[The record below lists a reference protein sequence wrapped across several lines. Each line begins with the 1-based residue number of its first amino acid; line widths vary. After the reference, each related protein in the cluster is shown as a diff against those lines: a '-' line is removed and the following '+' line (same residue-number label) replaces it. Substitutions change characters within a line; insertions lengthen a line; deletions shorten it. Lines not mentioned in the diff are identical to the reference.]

1 MISLIILIALLVA
14 ITRIKASFL
23 IWTCVIGALL
33 LLATVSNAW
42 PIGLTVIAWLVFVPM
57 VLLNIPVL
65 RKNIISKPMLGYT
78 RKVLPP
84 ISQTEQEAIDAG
96 TVWWEAELFRGE
108 PNWNKLHDIP
118 KPELTEKEQAFLD
131 NQTETLCKMIDDWQ
145 ITHELNDLPQKVWSY
160 LLDEKFFAINIP
172 EEYGGLGFSPI
183 ANSAIVTK
191 VCSRSGTVGVTVMV
205 PNSLGPAELLMHYGT
220 EEQKNFYLPRL
231 ADGREIPCFAL
242 TSPVAGSDAGAIPDA
257 GIVCKGKYN
266 GKEVIGFKTSWS
278 KRYIT
283 LGPVATLLGLAFK
296 AYDPDGL
303 LGDEEELG
311 ITCALVPTDTE
322 GVSIG
327 NRHYPLNS
335 SFQNGPNWGEDVFIP
350 IDWIIGNEEGVGR
363 GWRMLM
369 GCLSAG
375 RGISLPA
382 TGVASAQ
389 MALRMTG
396 AYSMVREQ
404 FNVPIAR
411 FEGVE
416 EVIARMGGLTYM
428 MESARLMTVAGLAI
442 GEQPAI
448 VSAIA
453 KYYLTEGGRQ
463 VVDDAMDVHGG
474 RGICMGPNNYL
485 ARAYQQMPIAITV
498 EGANILTRSLI
509 IFGQGAIRCHP
520 FLLKEVAAANEEDN
534 DLAIEM
540 FDKALYGHVGY
551 AARNALRSFTL
562 GLSKSYLAPNPGQGE
577 MNKYYRSVARYSAAF
592 SFLSDLTLMLLG
604 GALKRK
610 ESLSG
615 RFADALS
622 YMFLATSSLKYY
634 IDQGKNPED
643 KPMVEWACQYSI
655 YQTQM
660 ALDGI
665 LRNFPVS
672 IIGTLLRPIVFP
684 LGRRH
689 RLPSDRLNRQVTR
702 AVVEQGDA
710 RDRLTSAIF
719 RSEDPKDQ
727 IGRMDDAYNKA
738 MEAKPI
744 RARLRK
750 AGIRQPERIEYAK
763 WLTKLVKEE
772 HINADEK
779 KILIAADKAVMA
791 VIQVDDFEPGKQ
803 QIKYK
808 K

>member
-1 MISLIILIALLVA
+1 MISFLIFVALLIA
-14 ITRIKASFL
+14 ITRIKATFL
-23 IWTCVIGALL
+23 IWTCVIGVLLFIATLTNAL
-33 LLATVSNAW
+33 
-42 PIGLTVIAWLVFVPM
+42 PGWLCIVGWILFIPM
-57 VLLNIPVL
+57 LLLNIKVL
-65 RKNIISKPMLGYT
+65 RRKFISQPMLDYT

-108 PNWNKLHDIP
+108 PNWDKLHNIP
-118 KPELTEKEQAFLD
+118 KPELTEKEQAFID
-131 NQTETLCKMIDDWQ
+131 NQAETVCKMIDDWQ
-145 ITHELNDLPQKVWSY
+145 ITHELNDLPAKVWKY
-160 LLDEKFFAINIP
+160 LMDEKFFAVNIP

-220 EEQKNFYLPRL
+220 DDQKNYYLPRL

-242 TSPVAGSDAGAIPDA
+242 TSPVAGSDAGAIPDS
-257 GIVCKGKYN
+257 GIICKGEYE
-266 GKEVIGFKTSWS
+266 GKEVLGFKTNWS

-303 LGDEEELG
+303 LGEEEELG

-335 SFQNGPNWGEDVFIP
+335 AFQNGPNWGEDVFIP
-350 IDWIIGNEEGVGR
+350 MDWIIGKEEGVGR

-463 VVDDAMDVHGG
+463 VVDDAMDIHGG
-474 RGICMGPNNYL
+474 RGICMGPNNYI

-509 IFGQGAIRCHP
+509 IFGQGAMRCHP
-520 FLLKEVAAANEEDN
+520 FLLKEVAAANEEN
-534 DLAIEM
+534 SELALEM

-551 AARNALRSFTL
+551 ATRNALRSFTL
-562 GLSKSYLAPNPGQGE
+562 GLSKSYLAPNPGQGDL
-577 MNKYYRSVARYSAAF
+577 NKYYRYVARYSAAF

-615 RFADALS
+615 RFADAMS
-622 YMFLATSSLKYY
+622 YMFLATSSLKYF

-643 KPMVEWACQYSI
+643 KPLVEWACQYSI

-665 LRNFPVS
+665 LRNFPVPVL
-672 IIGTLLRPIVFP
+672 GTLLRPIIFP

-689 RLPSDRLNRQVTR
+689 RLPSDRLNRKVAR
-702 AVVEQGDA
+702 AVVEQGSA
-710 RDRLTSAIF
+710 RDRLTAAIF
-719 RSEDPKDQ
+719 RSEDPKDP
-727 IGRMDDAYNKA
+727 IGRMDDAYNKV
-738 MEAKPI
+738 MLAKSI
-744 RARLRK
+744 KTKLRK
-750 AGIRQPERIEYAK
+750 AGLRQPELVEYSD
-763 WLTKLVKEE
+763 WLKQLVKDEQITKEDQVLLLSAEE
-772 HINADEK
+772 
-779 KILIAADKAVMA
+779 AVMA
-791 VIQVDDFEPGKQ
+791 VIQVDDFKPGKQ